1 MEHWCQEVQQLGAY
15 IEHLDPIFWD
25 LVEKEQTI
33 GDGKMIQN
41 RGKDRDM
48 FGTEKPDYSGPD
60 KPDDHDPKIQ
70 DKLGSNKPDHPGPI
84 SPAPDH
90 LSPSTTT
97 KIDHDHSETISSSEK
112 PVLTTEKPVSSEN
125 GTLDSE
131 FENSNQT
138 SASTTATH
146 LSEIAHNIWVRNS
159 I

>member
-1 MEHWCQEVQQLGAY
+1 
-15 IEHLDPIFWD
+15 
-25 LVEKEQTI
+25 
-33 GDGKMIQN
+33 MIQN

-97 KIDHDHSETISSSEK
+97 KIDHDNSETISSSEK